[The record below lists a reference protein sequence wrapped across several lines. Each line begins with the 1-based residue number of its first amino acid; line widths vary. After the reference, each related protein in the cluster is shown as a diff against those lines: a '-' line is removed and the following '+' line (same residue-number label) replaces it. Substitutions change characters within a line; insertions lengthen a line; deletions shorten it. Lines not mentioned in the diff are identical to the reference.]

1 MFNQITETFQGI
13 FRSVRGYGVIT
24 DSNIKSTVRDVRK
37 ALIDADVN
45 FKVVKSF
52 VSEVEKKAE
61 GTKVI
66 KSIKP
71 GEHFIKIIRDEMIS
85 LLGVKSLEIQLTSKR
100 SVILL
105 AGLQGAGKT
114 TTAGK
119 LANRIKSL
127 GKSVL
132 LVAAD
137 LYRPAAI
144 DQLKKIA
151 SQINVKVFFDR
162 SMDPVQVSKKALSY
176 ANETNMDAVII
187 DTAGRLHINGEMMS
201 EIQQIKKLVH
211 PDEIFYVADGM
222 SGQDAVKSAKT
233 FNEAIP
239 LTGNILTKM
248 DGDSRGGAALSICS
262 VTGVPI
268 RFVGTSEKL
277 EGLEI
282 FDPKRMADR
291 ILGFGDVISLV
302 EKAKSAIDEQKI
314 AALEKRLL
322 ENKFDLEDFRTQI
335 QQIRNI
341 GPLSNILNLFP
352 GKHSKAFKNIKMD
365 DRQIVWT
372 EAIINSMN
380 KNERKTPK
388 IINGSRRLR
397 IAKGSGRSVQEVNTL
412 LKQFAQMK
420 KMMKKMNKFNKF
432 NLSSFK

>member
-1 MFNQITETFQGI
+1 MFNQITDKFQNI
-13 FRSVRGYGVIT
+13 FRSIRGFGLIT
-24 DSNIKSTVRDVRK
+24 DNNIKSTVRDVRK

-52 VSEVEKKAE
+52 VSKIEKKAE

-66 KSIKP
+66 KSVKP
-71 GEHFIKIIRDEMIS
+71 GEHFIKIIHDEIIS
-85 LLGVKSLEIQLTSKR
+85 LLGKKSSEISLTAKS

-114 TTAGK
+114 TTAVK
-119 LANRIKSL
+119 LANHIKSL
-127 GKSVL
+127 GKSIL

-137 LYRPAAI
+137 LNRPAAVY
-144 DQLKKIA
+144 QLKKIA
-151 SQINVKVFFDR
+151 SQINVEVFSDKN
-162 SMDPVQVSKKALSY
+162 MDPVQLSKKALSY
-176 ANETNMDAVII
+176 AKKLKIDVVII
-187 DTAGRLHINGEMMS
+187 DTAGRLHLDENMML
-201 EIQQIKKLVH
+201 EIKNIKEQVN

-222 SGQDAVKSAKT
+222 SGQDAVKSAKL

-268 RFVGTSEKL
+268 RFVGVSEKI

-291 ILGFGDVISLV
+291 ILGFGDIISLV
-302 EKAKSAIDEQKI
+302 EKAKSAVDNEKAI
-314 AALEKRLL
+314 ALEKRML
-322 ENKFDLEDFRTQI
+322 ENKFDLEDFRIQI
-335 QQIRNI
+335 QQIKNI
-341 GPLSNILNLFP
+341 GPLSNIFNMLP
-352 GKHSKAFKNIKMD
+352 GNHSKSFKNMKMD

-388 IINGSRRLR
+388 IIDGSRRLR
-397 IAKGSGRSVQEVNTL
+397 IAKGSGRSVQEVNAL
-412 LKQFAQMK
+412 LKQFTQMK

-432 NLSSFK
+432 TLPSFK

>member
-1 MFNQITETFQGI
+1 MFNQITEKFQGI
-13 FRSVRGYGVIT
+13 FRSVRGFGLIT
-24 DSNIKSTVRDVRK
+24 DKNIKSTVREVRK

-52 VSEVEKKAE
+52 VSKIEKEAE

-66 KSIKP
+66 KSVKP
-71 GEHFIKIIRDEMIS
+71 GDHFIKIIHDEMIS
-85 LLGVKSLEIQLTSKR
+85 LLGKKSSEVSLTSKR

-119 LANRIKSL
+119 LAYRIKLL

-137 LYRPAAI
+137 SHRPAAV

-151 SQINVKVFFDR
+151 SQINVKVFFDKN
-162 SMDPVQVSKKALSY
+162 MNPVQLSREALSY
-176 ANETNMDAVII
+176 SKEMKIDVVII
-187 DTAGRLHINGEMMS
+187 DTAGRLHLDEKMMV
-201 EIQQIKKLVH
+201 EIQRIREEVD

-222 SGQDAVKSAKT
+222 SGQDAVRSAKS
-233 FNEAIP
+233 FNESIP

-262 VTGVPI
+262 ITEVPI
-268 RFVGTSEKL
+268 RFLGTSEKID
-277 EGLEI
+277 GLEI

-291 ILGFGDVISLV
+291 ILGFGDILSLV
-302 EKAKSAIDEQKI
+302 EKAKGVVDKEKALE
-314 AALEKRLL
+314 LEKRML
-322 ENKFDLEDFRTQI
+322 ENKFDLEDFRIQMKQI
-335 QQIRNI
+335 KKI
-341 GPLSNILNLFP
+341 GPLSNIFNMLP
-352 GKHSKAFKNIKMD
+352 GKHLKALKNIKMD
-365 DRQIVWT
+365 DKRISWT

-380 KNERKTPK
+380 KTERKTPK

-397 IAKGSGRSVQEVNTL
+397 IAKGSGRSVQEVNAL
-412 LKQFAQMK
+412 LKQFTQMK

-432 NLSSFK
+432 NLLSLK

>member
-1 MFNQITETFQGI
+1 MFNQITDKFQNI
-13 FRSVRGYGVIT
+13 FRSIRGFGLIT
-24 DSNIKSTVRDVRK
+24 DNNIKSTVRDVRK

-52 VSEVEKKAE
+52 VSKIEKKAE

-66 KSIKP
+66 KSVKP
-71 GEHFIKIIRDEMIS
+71 GEHFIKIIHDEIIS
-85 LLGVKSLEIQLTSKR
+85 LFGKKSSEISLTAKS

-114 TTAGK
+114 TTAVK

-127 GKSVL
+127 GKSIL

-137 LYRPAAI
+137 LNRPAAVY
-144 DQLKKIA
+144 QLKKIA
-151 SQINVKVFFDR
+151 SQINVEVFSDKN
-162 SMDPVQVSKKALSY
+162 MDPVQLSKKALSY
-176 ANETNMDAVII
+176 AKKLKIDVVII
-187 DTAGRLHINGEMMS
+187 DTAGRLHLDENMML
-201 EIQQIKKLVH
+201 EIKNIKEQVN

-222 SGQDAVKSAKT
+222 SGQDAVKSAKL

-268 RFVGTSEKL
+268 RFVGVSEKI

-291 ILGFGDVISLV
+291 ILGFGDIISLV
-302 EKAKSAIDEQKI
+302 EKAKSAVDNEKAI
-314 AALEKRLL
+314 ALEKRML
-322 ENKFDLEDFRTQI
+322 ENKFDLEDFRIQI
-335 QQIRNI
+335 QQIKNI
-341 GPLSNILNLFP
+341 GPLSNIFNMLP
-352 GKHSKAFKNIKMD
+352 GNHSKSFKNMKMD

-388 IINGSRRLR
+388 IIDGSRRLR
-397 IAKGSGRSVQEVNTL
+397 IAKGSGRSVQEVNAL
-412 LKQFAQMK
+412 LKQFTQMK

-432 NLSSFK
+432 TLPSFK

>member
-1 MFNQITETFQGI
+1 MFNQITDKFQNI
-13 FRSVRGYGVIT
+13 FRSIRGFGLIT
-24 DSNIKSTVRDVRK
+24 DNNIKSTVRDVRK

-52 VSEVEKKAE
+52 VSKIEKKAE

-66 KSIKP
+66 KSVKP
-71 GEHFIKIIRDEMIS
+71 GEHFIKIIHDEIIS
-85 LLGVKSLEIQLTSKR
+85 LLGKKSSEISLTAKS

-114 TTAGK
+114 TTAVK

-127 GKSVL
+127 GKSIL

-137 LYRPAAI
+137 LNRPAAVY
-144 DQLKKIA
+144 QLKKIA
-151 SQINVKVFFDR
+151 SQINVEVFSDKN
-162 SMDPVQVSKKALSY
+162 MDPVQLSKKALSY
-176 ANETNMDAVII
+176 AKKLKIDVVII
-187 DTAGRLHINGEMMS
+187 DTAGRLHLDENMML
-201 EIQQIKKLVH
+201 EIKNIKEQVN

-222 SGQDAVKSAKT
+222 SGQDAVKSAKL

-268 RFVGTSEKL
+268 RFVGVSEKI

-291 ILGFGDVISLV
+291 ILGFGDIISLV
-302 EKAKSAIDEQKI
+302 EKAKSAVDKEKAI
-314 AALEKRLL
+314 ALEKRML
-322 ENKFDLEDFRTQI
+322 ENKFDLEDFRIQI
-335 QQIRNI
+335 QQIKNI
-341 GPLSNILNLFP
+341 GPLSNIFNMLP
-352 GKHSKAFKNIKMD
+352 GNHSKSFKNMKMD

-388 IINGSRRLR
+388 IIDGSRRLR
-397 IAKGSGRSVQEVNTL
+397 IAKGSGRSVQEVNAL
-412 LKQFAQMK
+412 LKQFTQMK

-432 NLSSFK
+432 TLPSFK

>member
-1 MFNQITETFQGI
+1 MFNQITDKFQNI
-13 FRSVRGYGVIT
+13 FRSIRGFGLIT
-24 DSNIKSTVRDVRK
+24 DNNIKSTVRDVRK

-52 VSEVEKKAE
+52 VSKIEKKAE

-66 KSIKP
+66 KSVKP
-71 GEHFIKIIRDEMIS
+71 GEHFIKIIHDEIIS
-85 LLGVKSLEIQLTSKR
+85 LLGKKSSEISLTAKS

-114 TTAGK
+114 TTAVK

-127 GKSVL
+127 GKSIL

-137 LYRPAAI
+137 LNRPAAVY
-144 DQLKKIA
+144 QLKKIA
-151 SQINVKVFFDR
+151 SQINVEVFSDKN
-162 SMDPVQVSKKALSY
+162 MDPVQLSKKALSY
-176 ANETNMDAVII
+176 AKKLKIDVVII
-187 DTAGRLHINGEMMS
+187 DTAGRLHLDENMML
-201 EIQQIKKLVH
+201 EIKNIKEQVN

-222 SGQDAVKSAKT
+222 SGQDAVKSAKL

-268 RFVGTSEKL
+268 RFVGVSEKI

-291 ILGFGDVISLV
+291 ILGFGDIISLV
-302 EKAKSAIDEQKI
+302 EKAKSAVDNEKAI
-314 AALEKRLL
+314 ALEKRML
-322 ENKFDLEDFRTQI
+322 ENKFDLEDFRIQI
-335 QQIRNI
+335 QQIKNI
-341 GPLSNILNLFP
+341 GPLSNIFNMLP
-352 GKHSKAFKNIKMD
+352 GNHSKSFKNMKMD

-388 IINGSRRLR
+388 IIDGSRRLR
-397 IAKGSGRSVQEVNTL
+397 IAKGSGRSVQEVNAL
-412 LKQFAQMK
+412 LKQFTQMK

-432 NLSSFK
+432 TLPSFK